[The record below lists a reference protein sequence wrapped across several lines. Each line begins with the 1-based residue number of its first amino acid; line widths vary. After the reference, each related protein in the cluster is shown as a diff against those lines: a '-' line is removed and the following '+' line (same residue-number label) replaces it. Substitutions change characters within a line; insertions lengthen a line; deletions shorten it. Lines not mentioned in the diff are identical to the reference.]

1 MTNLREPPFYDQLK
15 DQYDELMRKT
25 LLPLEVLELYLDG
38 KSSPEVNIAV
48 ENYLATN
55 QQGWRD
61 LGEIK
66 KIIEAEA
73 QFDRDYAFG
82 RVNLKPLPQKILD
95 VIRDVKK

>member
-1 MTNLREPPFYDQLK
+1 MANLRELPFYDQLK
-15 DQYDELMRKT
+15 DQYDELIRKIPF
-25 LLPLEVLELYLDG
+25 PLEVLDSYLDG
-38 KSSPEVNIAV
+38 KFSPESKKAI
-48 ENYLATN
+48 ESYLVTS